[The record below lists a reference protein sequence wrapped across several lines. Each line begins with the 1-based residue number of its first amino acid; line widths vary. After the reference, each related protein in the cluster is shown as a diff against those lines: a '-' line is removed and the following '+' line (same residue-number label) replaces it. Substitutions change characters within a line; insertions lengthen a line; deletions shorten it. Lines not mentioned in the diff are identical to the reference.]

1 METYLSNL
9 SAVGFHATQHTMETL
24 RVGGCSNTRISHG
37 FVCVCVCVCVCPRAL
52 EDFEMREILAFFVL
66 QNLHQRSGVNLK
78 LVM

>member
-1 METYLSNL
+1 
-9 SAVGFHATQHTMETL
+9 
-24 RVGGCSNTRISHG
+24 
-37 FVCVCVCVCVCPRAL
+37 VCVCVCVCVCPRAL